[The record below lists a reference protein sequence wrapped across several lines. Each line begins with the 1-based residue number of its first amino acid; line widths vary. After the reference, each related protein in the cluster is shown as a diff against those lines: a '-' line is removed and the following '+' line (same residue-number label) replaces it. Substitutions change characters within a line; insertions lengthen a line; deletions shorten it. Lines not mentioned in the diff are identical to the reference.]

1 MAKGHGKPIAKT
13 TKRRTDKRGG
23 GVFLDVCG
31 PKSVRLMG
39 GKTYVLLIKYD
50 FSRCSTM
57 CLRLI
62 ENYLQRSTFSVEG
75 LIS

>member
-13 TKRRTDKRGG
+13 TKRRRYKRGG
-23 GVFLDVCG
+23 RVFLDVCG
-31 PKSVRLMG
+31 SKSVRPMG
-39 GKTYVLLIKYD
+39 GKTYMLLVKYD
-50 FSRCSTM
+50 FSKCSTM

-75 LIS
+75 LII